1 MLQWV
6 VLEVWILH
14 YLQALKEA
22 LERTLVRQNTSTAN
36 PASEQVNQLR

>member
-14 YLQALKEA
+14 YLRALKEA
-22 LERTLVRQNTSTAN
+22 FEWMHVRQNTNTAN
-36 PASEQVNQLR
+36 PALEQVSQQR